1 MHGMVHSKSLQSR
14 LFATLWIV
22 AHQVPLSTISSWQ
35 EDWSGLSFSSPGNLP
50 GPGIEPMSTTLA
62 GIFLTLE
69 PPGKPSLN
77 SCLAIIGPDHLL
89 TGCSMRRKSST
100 DRQTYTSSVRTSF
113 CPCVPSQ
120 FRLRGRVWW
129 FSQTKSQGCGN
140 EVQPQQRLVSL
151 LLPWKTREGCGL
163 NPSVMAQV
171 LPSPCPSLALTAVL
185 QDGNTPTRGMQ
196 ASRSFS
202 CVQLSL
208 SEMHMC
214 LVMSDSLSP
223 QGP

>member
-62 GIFLTLE
+62 GISLTLE

-151 LLPWKTREGCGL
+151 LLPWKTQEGCGL

-171 LPSPCPSLALTAVL
+171 LPSPCPSLPLTAVL

-214 LVMSDSLSP
+214 LVMSDCLSP